1 MAQKAQIKSRI
12 KSINATKK
20 ITGAMKLI
28 ASVKL
33 QKERNKMLKNRE
45 YTNILNDTM
54 SKILSSDIDV
64 ENVFLKRKDNEKK
77 FVIVFLSDLG
87 LCGGYNL
94 NITKFVSSNVSKD
107 DYVYV
112 VGTKEANFFKKN
124 NYNLL
129 SEEIYSDSMNYMQI
143 KKIADRAIDMYK
155 NNEVGSIVII
165 YTHFVNNVSFEP
177 MLTKVL
183 PCSMKNENEKD
194 NVETLLEPNANE
206 ILNELIPMYVEN
218 EFYAKWLESKTSEQG
233 SRRFAMENATDN
245 AQELTDELLLAY
257 NQARQAAI
265 TQEITE
271 IIGGASAL

>member
-1 MAQKAQIKSRI
+1 MAQKAQIKSRV

-45 YTNILNDTM
+45 YSNSLKDMM
-54 SKILSSDIDV
+54 SKILSNQI
-64 ENVFLKRKDNEKK
+64 NVTNDFLKVKDNKKK

-87 LCGGYNL
+87 LCGGYNI
-94 NITKFVSSNVSKD
+94 NITKFVTENVNKE

-112 VGTKEANFFKKN
+112 VGTKEANFFKRNK
-124 NYNLL
+124 YNLL
-129 SEEIYSDSMNYMQI
+129 SDNVLSDDKNYI
-143 KKIADRAIDMYK
+143 DLKKIADMAIEMYK
-155 NNEVGSIVII
+155 NNEIGAIDII

-177 MLTKVL
+177 MVQRVL
-183 PCSMKNENEKD
+183 PCVQETNEKT
-194 NVETLLEPNANE
+194 NVELLLEPNAND
-206 ILNELIPMYVEN
+206 ILDDLIPMYVEN
-218 EFYAKWLESKTSEQG
+218 EFYAKWLESKTAEQG
-233 SRRFAMENATDN
+233 ARRFAMENATDN
-245 AQELTDELLLAY
+245 AEELTEDLLLAY